1 MQKLDLMKTP
11 RWLELFPGKRVKV
24 RPLTTSML
32 IAARKDPAVAELP
45 EDADDNEAALAM
57 AKALARRAI
66 VEWEGIT
73 DYDDEPLELSP
84 EAVDFTIERWPYF
97 QAFQTLYVARGM
109 VLEAEK
115 NGSLP
120 LPNGTSAGATDTAQP
135 AEQPVPTAPPG

>member
-1 MQKLDLMKTP
+1 
-11 RWLELFPGKRVKV
+11 
-24 RPLTTSML
+24 ML
-32 IAARKDPAVAELP
+32 IAARKDPEVAKLP
-45 EDADDNEAALAM
+45 ADADDDEAALAM

-115 NGSLP
+115 NGSL
-120 LPNGTSAGATDTAQP
+120 LSRNGTSAGATDIALP
-135 AEQPVPTAPPG
+135 AEQPVQTAPPG